1 MNSKLNIRHFIV
13 SILCAVWATL
23 CFVLPDFCDNP
34 IYGVQGILT
43 VGAYLTALG
52 VFQWLIIYL
61 FSLNR
66 VVFAIFLPVYSIAG
80 AALAYFRVAFHSTPT
95 PMLVEA
101 TLNTNAGTVSGV
113 LSWQLIAYIALNLA
127 IAALFVRERWLIPTP
142 DKVWLHLIV
151 SLTALLVYY
160 NANHRLQSSLRQRY
174 PLHVIH
180 ACREYFESKRALS
193 DIVLQDPDIL
203 TAAPPDSLTVVLV
216 LGEALRADHLQL
228 NGYPRETTPRL
239 AARSNVVSL
248 SHIFTEHTH
257 TAASLPHIL
266 TPADSL
272 CPEDAYRYHSCVS
285 CFKRCGFS
293 TAWISNQDMGR
304 TYYNFIHEA
313 DTHIFPNADK
323 SVFVFSG
330 WYDRQL
336 LDVLDSLRQTQ
347 PQQPRQL
354 YVLHCIGSHWY
365 YNIHVPDSM
374 QVFKPVTDNR
384 VVTANSDEQIINSY
398 DNTAYYADYVID
410 ALTRRLE
417 NENAI
422 VLFLADH
429 GESLGEDGNYLHAAG
444 AEPTKYPAALVWYS
458 DSYARIFPDKV
469 AALRQNA
476 DRRYRTDYMFY
487 SILSAAGIEAA
498 GNNSSFDIFMNN

>member
-228 NGYPRETTPRL
+228 NGYPRATTPRL

-313 DTHIFPNADK
+313 DTHIFPNA
-323 SVFVFSG
+323 SRCSAG
-330 WYDRQL
+330 
-336 LDVLDSLRQTQ
+336 
-347 PQQPRQL
+347 
-354 YVLHCIGSHWY
+354 H
-365 YNIHVPDSM
+365 
-374 QVFKPVTDNR
+374 
-384 VVTANSDEQIINSY
+384 
-398 DNTAYYADYVID
+398 
-410 ALTRRLE
+410 
-417 NENAI
+417 I
-422 VLFLADH
+422 V
-429 GESLGEDGNYLHAAG
+429 GAA
-444 AEPTKYPAALVWYS
+444 A
-458 DSYARIFPDKV
+458 V
-469 AALRQNA
+469 AAYGGGCRARQA
-476 DRRYRTDYMFY
+476 AACRT
-487 SILSAAGIEAA
+487 
-498 GNNSSFDIFMNN
+498 NR